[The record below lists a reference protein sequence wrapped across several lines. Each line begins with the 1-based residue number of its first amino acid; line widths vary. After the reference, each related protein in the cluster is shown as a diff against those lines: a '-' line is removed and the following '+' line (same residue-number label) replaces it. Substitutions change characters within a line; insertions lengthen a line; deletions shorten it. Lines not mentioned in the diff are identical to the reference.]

1 MMKKIAVLIAGA
13 AVLAGIGLHAQVA
26 GNAATL
32 LADDNHA
39 LVSTIA
45 FWSTRHDP
53 AGNPGATP
61 EIYPMDPD
69 GTNVRR
75 VTVDGIYAELFPVLR
90 PDGKKLA
97 FDSNRLRTAAEP
109 LNTSDQEKEMI
120 EAALAKSRGKVA
132 GPQGAAAKLGVPAST
147 LESKIRQLGIEKR
160 RFTTAS

>member
-1 MMKKIAVLIAGA
+1 
-13 AVLAGIGLHAQVA
+13 
-26 GNAATL
+26 
-32 LADDNHA
+32 
-39 LVSTIA
+39 
-45 FWSTRHDP
+45 
-53 AGNPGATP
+53 
-61 EIYPMDPD
+61 
-69 GTNVRR
+69 VRR